1 MVYFFVEEDTRGG
14 YGTSW
19 SHLGLHR
26 CQFSRTALRMK
37 DYSNMQGI
45 NQVFNHPQPI
55 IGVIHLPP
63 LIGSPQSRQPFRE
76 IRARALSDAG
86 SFIDNGI
93 DGVIIENY
101 GDAPFYPDS
110 VEPHTVAAL
119 ALVADEIREHHP
131 QTPIGLN
138 VLRNDAKSAMA
149 IATVTGANFI
159 RVNVHTGAML
169 TDQGIIQ
176 GKAHET
182 LRYRSTLKSD
192 VKIFADIAVKH
203 ATPLAPI
210 DILASAEDTYHRGFA
225 DALIVTGTATG
236 KSTDL
241 NQLKTVKAAIP
252 QASIFVGSGVT
263 TDNLTKVLQ
272 YADGVIVGTSIKRD
286 GVTTN
291 AVDADRVRTLIKARV
306 G

>member
-1 MVYFFVEEDTRGG
+1 
-14 YGTSW
+14 
-19 SHLGLHR
+19 
-26 CQFSRTALRMK
+26 
-37 DYSNMQGI
+37 MQGI
-45 NQVFNHPQPI
+45 NQLFEHPKPI
-55 IGVIHLPP
+55 IGVVHLLP
-63 LIGSPQSRQPFRE
+63 LIGSPQSTQPLRE

-86 SFIDNGI
+86 LLIDNGV

-101 GDAPFYPDS
+101 GDTPFLPDS

-119 ALVADEIREHHP
+119 ALVAGEIRERYP

-159 RVNVHTGAML
+159 RVNVHTGTML
-169 TDQGIIQ
+169 TDQGMIQ

-182 LRYRSTLKSD
+182 LRYRSTLKSE

-203 ATPLAPI
+203 AVPLAPI
-210 DILASAEDTYHRGFA
+210 DIVTSAEDTYHRGLA

-241 NQLKTVKAAIP
+241 DQLKTVKSAIP
-252 QASIFVGSGVT
+252 QASVFAGSGVT
-263 TDNLTKVLQ
+263 TDNLAEVLQ
-272 YADGVIVGTSIKRD
+272 YTDGVIVGTSIKR
-286 GVTTN
+286 GSVTTN
-291 AVDADRVRTLIKARV
+291 EVDPNRVRALTQARETRI
-306 G
+306 

>member
-1 MVYFFVEEDTRGG
+1 MRVCLQRRHWQCCPIYSDGR
-14 YGTSW
+14 
-19 SHLGLHR
+19 L
-26 CQFSRTALRMK
+26 LRAK
-37 DYSNMQGI
+37 DFSNMQGT
-45 NQVFNHPQPI
+45 NQLFNHPKPI

-63 LIGSPQSRQPFRE
+63 LIGSPQSTQSFHE
-76 IRARALSDAG
+76 IRTLALSDAEML
-86 SFIDNGI
+86 IDNGI

-101 GDAPFYPDS
+101 GDAPFLPNS

-119 ALVADEIREHHP
+119 ALVASAIREHHP
-131 QTPIGLN
+131 QAPIGLN
-138 VLRNDAKSAMA
+138 ILRNDAKSAIA
-149 IATVTGANFI
+149 IATVTDINFI

-182 LRYRSTLKSD
+182 LRYRSILKSE
-192 VKIFADIAVKH
+192 VKIFADITVKH
-203 ATPLAPI
+203 AVPLAPI
-210 DILASAEDTYHRGFA
+210 DILASAEDTYHRGLA

-241 NQLKTVKAAIP
+241 DQLKSVKSTVL
-252 QASIFVGSGVT
+252 QASIFAGSGVT
-263 TDNLTKVLQ
+263 TDNLSEVLQ
-272 YADGVIVGTSIKRD
+272 YADGVIVGTSIKHD

-291 AVDADRVRTLIKARV
+291 TVDANRVRALIKARE

>member
-1 MVYFFVEEDTRGG
+1 
-14 YGTSW
+14 
-19 SHLGLHR
+19 
-26 CQFSRTALRMK
+26 
-37 DYSNMQGI
+37 MQGT
-45 NQVFNHPQPI
+45 NQLFDQPKPI
-55 IGVIHLPP
+55 IGVVHLPP
-63 LIGSPQSRQPFRE
+63 LIGSPQSAQPFHE
-76 IRARALSDAG
+76 IRTCALSDAG
-86 SFIDNGI
+86 ILIDNGM

-101 GDAPFYPDS
+101 GDVPFYPDS

-119 ALVADEIREHHP
+119 ALVTDEIRGHHP

-138 VLRNDAKSAMA
+138 ILRNDAKSAIA
-149 IATVTGANFI
+149 IATVTGAHFI

-176 GKAHET
+176 GRAHET
-182 LRYRSTLKSD
+182 LRYRSTLKSE

-203 ATPLAPI
+203 AVPLAPI
-210 DILASAEDTYHRGFA
+210 DILASAEDTYHRGLA
-225 DALIVTGTATG
+225 DALIVTGAATG

-241 NQLKTVKAAIP
+241 DQLKTVKSTVP
-252 QASIFVGSGVT
+252 QASIFAGSGVT
-263 TDNLTKVLQ
+263 TDNLVEVLQ

-291 AVDADRVRTLIKARV
+291 EVDPDRVRALIKARD

>member
-1 MVYFFVEEDTRGG
+1 
-14 YGTSW
+14 
-19 SHLGLHR
+19 
-26 CQFSRTALRMK
+26 
-37 DYSNMQGI
+37 MQGT
-45 NQVFNHPQPI
+45 NQLFDHPKPI
-55 IGVIHLPP
+55 IGVVHLPP
-63 LIGSPQSRQPFRE
+63 LIGSPQSTQPFHE
-76 IRARALSDAG
+76 IRTRALSDAG
-86 SFIDNGI
+86 VLIDNGI

-101 GDAPFYPDS
+101 GDAPFHPDN

-119 ALVADEIREHHP
+119 AIVTDEIRGHHP

-138 VLRNDAKSAMA
+138 VLRNDAKSALA
-149 IATVTGANFI
+149 IATVTSANFI
-159 RVNVHTGAML
+159 RVNVHTSTML

-182 LRYRSTLKSD
+182 LRYRSTLKSE

-203 ATPLAPI
+203 ATPLVPI
-210 DILASAEDTYHRGFA
+210 DILASAEDTYHRGLA
-225 DALIVTGTATG
+225 DALIVTGAATG

-241 NQLKTVKAAIP
+241 GQLKTVKSAVP
-252 QASIFVGSGVT
+252 QSSIFAGSGVT
-263 TDNLTKVLQ
+263 TDNLSEVLQ

-291 AVDADRVRTLIKARV
+291 AVDADRIRALIKARE

>member
-1 MVYFFVEEDTRGG
+1 
-14 YGTSW
+14 
-19 SHLGLHR
+19 
-26 CQFSRTALRMK
+26 
-37 DYSNMQGI
+37 MQGTT
-45 NQVFNHPQPI
+45 QLFGHPKPI

-63 LIGSPQSRQPFRE
+63 LIGSPQSTQPLHE
-76 IRARALSDAG
+76 IRTRALSDVRAL
-86 SFIDNGI
+86 IDNGI

-101 GDAPFYPDS
+101 GDAPFYPDR

-119 ALVADEIREHHP
+119 TLVANEIRERHP
-131 QTPIGLN
+131 QTSIGLN

-149 IATVTGANFI
+149 IATVTSANFI

-169 TDQGIIQ
+169 TDQGLIQ

-182 LRYRSTLKSD
+182 LRYRSTLKSE

-203 ATPLAPI
+203 AAPLAPI
-210 DILASAEDTYHRGFA
+210 DILASAEDTYHRGLA

-236 KSTDL
+236 KSADL
-241 NQLKTVKAAIP
+241 SQLKAVKSVVP
-252 QASIFVGSGVT
+252 QASVFAGSGVT
-263 TDNLTKVLQ
+263 IDNLTEVLQ

-291 AVDADRVRTLIKARV
+291 GVDANRVRALIKVRE

>member
-1 MVYFFVEEDTRGG
+1 
-14 YGTSW
+14 
-19 SHLGLHR
+19 
-26 CQFSRTALRMK
+26 
-37 DYSNMQGI
+37 MQETD
-45 NQVFNHPQPI
+45 QLFDHPQPI
-55 IGVIHLPP
+55 IGVIHLLS

-76 IRARALSDAG
+76 IRTRALLDARTL
-86 SFIDNGI
+86 IDNGI

-119 ALVADEIREHHP
+119 TLVANGIRERHP

-149 IATVTGANFI
+149 IATVTDANFI

-176 GKAHET
+176 GRAHET
-182 LRYRSTLKSD
+182 LRYRSILKSE

-203 ATPLAPI
+203 AVPLASTN
-210 DILASAEDTYHRGFA
+210 ILTSAEDTYHRGLA

-236 KSTDL
+236 KSIDL
-241 NQLKTVKAAIP
+241 GQLQTVKSAVP
-252 QASIFVGSGVT
+252 QASVFAGSGVT
-263 TDNLTKVLQ
+263 VDNLAQIFQ

-291 AVDADRVRTLIKARV
+291 EVDADRVRALIKARER
-306 G
+306 

>member
-1 MVYFFVEEDTRGG
+1 
-14 YGTSW
+14 
-19 SHLGLHR
+19 
-26 CQFSRTALRMK
+26 
-37 DYSNMQGI
+37 MQGT
-45 NQVFNHPQPI
+45 NQLFDHPKPI
-55 IGVIHLPP
+55 IGVVHLLP
-63 LIGSPQSRQPFRE
+63 LIGSPQSRRSFRE
-76 IRARALSDAG
+76 IRTRALSDAATL
-86 SFIDNGI
+86 IDNGI

-101 GDAPFYPDS
+101 GDAPFLPDN

-119 ALVADEIREHHP
+119 TLIADEIRERYS
-131 QTPIGLN
+131 QIPIGLN

-149 IATVTGANFI
+149 IATITDANFI

-182 LRYRSTLKSD
+182 LRYRSLLKSE

-203 ATPLAPI
+203 AMPLAPI
-210 DILASAEDTYHRGFA
+210 DILASAEDTYHRGLA

-236 KSTDL
+236 RSTDL
-241 NQLKTVKAAIP
+241 DQLETVKSDIP
-252 QASIFVGSGVT
+252 QASVFVGSGVT
-263 TDNLTKVLQ
+263 IDNLAEVLQ

-291 AVDADRVRTLIKARV
+291 VVDADRVRTLIKVRE

>member
-1 MVYFFVEEDTRGG
+1 MAD
-14 YGTSW
+14 
-19 SHLGLHR
+19 
-26 CQFSRTALRMK
+26 
-37 DYSNMQGI
+37 MQGT
-45 NQVFNHPQPI
+45 NQLFNHPKPI
-55 IGVIHLPP
+55 IGVVHLPP
-63 LIGSPQSRQPFRE
+63 LIGSPQSTQPFHE
-76 IRARALSDAG
+76 IRARALLDAG
-86 SFIDNGI
+86 TLIDSGI

-101 GDAPFYPDS
+101 GDAPFLPDN

-119 ALVADEIREHHP
+119 ALIVDEIRERYP

-138 VLRNDAKSAMA
+138 VLRNDAKSAVA
-149 IATVTGANFI
+149 IATVTDANFI

-182 LRYRSTLKSD
+182 LRYRSLLKSE

-203 ATPLAPI
+203 AVPLAPI
-210 DILASAEDTYHRGFA
+210 DILASAEDTYHRGLA

-241 NQLKTVKAAIP
+241 DQLKAVKSAVP
-252 QASIFVGSGVT
+252 QASIFAGSGVT
-263 TDNLTKVLQ
+263 TDNLAEVLQ

-291 AVDADRVRTLIKARV
+291 EVDSDRVRALIKARER
-306 G
+306 

>member
-1 MVYFFVEEDTRGG
+1 
-14 YGTSW
+14 
-19 SHLGLHR
+19 
-26 CQFSRTALRMK
+26 
-37 DYSNMQGI
+37 MQGT
-45 NQVFNHPQPI
+45 NQLFDHPKPI
-55 IGVIHLPP
+55 IGVVHLPP
-63 LIGSPQSRQPFRE
+63 LIGSPQSAQSFHE
-76 IRARALSDAG
+76 IRTCALSDAG
-86 SFIDNGI
+86 ILIDNGM

-101 GDAPFYPDS
+101 GDVPFYPDS

-119 ALVADEIREHHP
+119 ALVTDEIRGHHP

-138 VLRNDAKSAMA
+138 ILRNDAKSAIA
-149 IATVTGANFI
+149 IATVTGAHFI

-182 LRYRSTLKSD
+182 LRYRSTLKSE

-203 ATPLAPI
+203 AVPLAPI
-210 DILASAEDTYHRGFA
+210 DILANAEDTYHRGLA
-225 DALIVTGTATG
+225 DALIVTGAATG

-241 NQLKTVKAAIP
+241 DQLKTVKSTVP
-252 QASIFVGSGVT
+252 QANIFAGSGVT
-263 TDNLTKVLQ
+263 TDNLVEVLQ

-291 AVDADRVRTLIKARV
+291 EVDLDRVCALIKARN
-306 G
+306 

>member
-1 MVYFFVEEDTRGG
+1 
-14 YGTSW
+14 
-19 SHLGLHR
+19 
-26 CQFSRTALRMK
+26 
-37 DYSNMQGI
+37 MQGTD
-45 NQVFNHPQPI
+45 QLFDHPKPI
-55 IGVIHLPP
+55 VGVVHLPP

-76 IRARALSDAG
+76 IRTRALSDAG
-86 SFIDNGI
+86 RLIDNGI
-93 DGVIIENY
+93 DGIIIENY
-101 GDAPFYPDS
+101 GDAPFCPDS
-110 VEPHTVAAL
+110 VEPHTTAAL
-119 ALVADEIREHHP
+119 TLVVGAIRERHP

-138 VLRNDAKSAMA
+138 VLRNDAKSAIA
-149 IATVTGANFI
+149 IATVTDANFI

-182 LRYRSTLKSD
+182 LRYRSLLKSE

-203 ATPLAPI
+203 AVPLAPI
-210 DILASAEDTYHRGFA
+210 DIVTSAEDTYHRGLV

-236 KSTDL
+236 ESTDL
-241 NQLKTVKAAIP
+241 DQLKTVKASIP
-252 QASIFVGSGVT
+252 QASIFAGSGVT
-263 TDNLTKVLQ
+263 IDNLAEVLQ

-291 AVDADRVRTLIKARV
+291 AVDGDRVCTLIKARK

>member
-1 MVYFFVEEDTRGG
+1 MVPPYQKE
-14 YGTSW
+14 TSV
-19 SHLGLHR
+19 
-26 CQFSRTALRMK
+26 A
-37 DYSNMQGI
+37 DMQET
-45 NQVFNHPQPI
+45 NQLFDHPKPI

-63 LIGSPQSRQPFRE
+63 LIGSPQSTLPFGE
-76 IRARALSDAG
+76 IRARAFSDAKVL
-86 SFIDNGI
+86 IDNGI

-101 GDAPFYPDS
+101 GDAPFLPDS

-119 ALVADEIREHHP
+119 ALVAAEIRERYP
-131 QTPIGLN
+131 QIAIGIN

-149 IATVTGANFI
+149 IATVTDANFI

-182 LRYRSTLKSD
+182 LRYRSTLKSE

-203 ATPLAPI
+203 AVPLTPI
-210 DILASAEDTYHRGFA
+210 DIPASAEDTYHRGLA

-236 KSTDL
+236 KSADL
-241 NQLKTVKAAIP
+241 DQLKTVKSAIP
-252 QASIFVGSGVT
+252 QVSIFAGSGVT
-263 TDNLTKVLQ
+263 VDNLAEVLQ
-272 YADGVIVGTSIKRD
+272 YADGVIVGTAIKH
-286 GVTTN
+286 GSVTTN
-291 AVDADRVRTLIKARV
+291 EVDPDRVRALIQVRE

>member
-1 MVYFFVEEDTRGG
+1 
-14 YGTSW
+14 
-19 SHLGLHR
+19 
-26 CQFSRTALRMK
+26 
-37 DYSNMQGI
+37 MQGT
-45 NQVFNHPQPI
+45 NQLFNHPKPI
-55 IGVIHLPP
+55 IGVVHLPP
-63 LIGSPQSRQPFRE
+63 LIGSPQSTQPFYE
-76 IRARALSDAG
+76 IRARAFSDAG
-86 SFIDNGI
+86 GLIDNGI

-101 GDAPFYPDS
+101 GDVPFQPDS

-119 ALVADEIREHHP
+119 ALIADEIRARYP

-138 VLRNDAKSAMA
+138 VLRNDAKSAIA
-149 IATVTGANFI
+149 IATVTDANFI

-182 LRYRSTLKSD
+182 LRYRLLLKSE

-203 ATPLAPI
+203 AVPLAPI
-210 DILASAEDTYHRGFA
+210 DIFASAEDTYHRGLA

-241 NQLKTVKAAIP
+241 DLLKSVKSTVP
-252 QASIFVGSGVT
+252 QASIFAGSGVT
-263 TDNLTKVLQ
+263 TDNLVEVLQ

-286 GVTTN
+286 GVTTHE
-291 AVDADRVRTLIKARV
+291 VDPDRVRTLIKARE